1 MDTIVSFYKKIKHQ
15 NKSLKALLCK
25 LVWWWYSFGI
35 QRHFIVIFVP
45 HNIWFNAN
53 ITLKKIQTVYDV
65 KENQFCD
72 IYTFNILVNVLYFN
86 LFLSSLLSK
95 YKSARDILILHGYM
109 KTQLLQIFLWYQKSL
124 LMMKM
129 YPNHL
134 NLKPTHFDLHL
145 ALSNIVKLIV
155 TM

>member
-65 KENQFCD
+65 KENQFRD

-86 LFLSSLLSK
+86 LFLFSLLSK
-95 YKSARDILILHGYM
+95 YKSARDIFILHVYIYENTTVTGIFWISKKCNSDDENVPTPLKS
-109 KTQLLQIFLWYQKSL
+109 KTYSFRSSSCIEQYS
-124 LMMKM
+124 
-129 YPNHL
+129 
-134 NLKPTHFDLHL
+134 
-145 ALSNIVKLIV
+145 
-155 TM
+155 